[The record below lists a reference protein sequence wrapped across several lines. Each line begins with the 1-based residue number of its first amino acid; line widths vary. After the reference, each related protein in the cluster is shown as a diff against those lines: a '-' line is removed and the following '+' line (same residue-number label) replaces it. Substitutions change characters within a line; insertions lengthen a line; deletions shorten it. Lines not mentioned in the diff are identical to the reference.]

1 MGMQIEPL
9 HIIINPKVTVLGKKE
24 VVHRESCLSI
34 PGYSAHV
41 PRALAI
47 EVSAFNQ
54 EGVPLNFQA
63 TGWTARIIQHEFD
76 HLQGILYIDR
86 MLPNTFADEKE
97 RWKHP
102 LLEEDIDYD
111 GESPRKT

>member
-54 EGVPLNFQA
+54 EGVPLNFQV
-63 TGWTARIIQHEFD
+63 
-76 HLQGILYIDR
+76 
-86 MLPNTFADEKE
+86 TFYGSLKQQKIFEK
-97 RWKHP
+97 RQ
-102 LLEEDIDYD
+102 LVGRLV
-111 GESPRKT
+111 